1 MKREKISQA
10 ISGIRPEYVA
20 ECQSYM
26 PRSLPSEKEQKMG
39 KHTRKIIA
47 LALAACL
54 LLALGITACATDAI
68 QSLIGKWWNGIFLEK
83 PTDELRQER
92 PEYVE
97 WIEGQLATQAAMAEI
112 GEMATQVN
120 ETVDAP
126 GLDGVSITLL
136 ESYYDGEKISM
147 ACKLMVPQT
156 PVDFD
161 SDFNRNDPI
170 FERWYED
177 HGDWRSDVALEED
190 REKIL
195 QKINNNETFGF
206 IGYTTGLR
214 DHVHANGEDIGCCHT
229 DPDEEGIFLVNPYV
243 EGFGWIQLPQSA
255 LNQPSVQ
262 VTLRVSRY
270 PVYFWV
276 EDGEVMRSYGQGGPE
291 AVPVTFTLQNINAS

>member
-10 ISGIRPEYVA
+10 ISGICPEYVA

-68 QSLIGKWWNGIFLEK
+68 QSLIGKWWNGFILEK
-83 PTDELRQER
+83 PTDELREER

-97 WIEGQLATQAAMAEI
+97 WIEEQLATQAAMTEI
-112 GEMATQVN
+112 GEKAVQVN

-136 ESYYDGEKISM
+136 ESYYDGEKVSM
-147 ACKLMVPQT
+147 ACKLTVPQI

-161 SDFNRNDPI
+161 VDKADLDF
-170 FERWYED
+170 EQMHET
-177 HGDWRSDVALEED
+177 GDWSFAVPLEED
-190 REKIL
+190 LEKIQ
-195 QKINNNETFGF
+195 QKIENNETFGF
-206 IGYTTGLR
+206 ICHDVYVR
-214 DHVHANGEDIGCCHT
+214 DHVYANGEDIGCCHT
-229 DPDEEGIFLVNPYV
+229 DPDREGIFLVNPYV
-243 EGFGWIQLPQSA
+243 DGYGWIQLPQSA

-262 VTLRVSRY
+262 VELRVRSA
-270 PVYFWV
+270 PVYYWV
-276 EDGEVMRSYGQGGPE
+276 EDGKVMRAFGEGVT
-291 AVPVTFTLQNINAS
+291 VPVTFTLQNINES

>member
-54 LLALGITACATDAI
+54 LLALGITACASDAI
-68 QSLIGKWWNGIFLEK
+68 QSLIGKWWNGLILEK

-92 PEYVE
+92 PDYAE
-97 WIEGQLATQAAMAEI
+97 WLDEQLATQAAMAEI

-136 ESYYDGEKISM
+136 ESYYDGEKVSM
-147 ACKLMVPQT
+147 ACKLTLPQT
-156 PVDFD
+156 PVDFGVD
-161 SDFNRNDPI
+161 KADLDFEQMHETGNWN
-170 FERWYED
+170 FAV
-177 HGDWRSDVALEED
+177 SLEED
-190 REKIL
+190 REKIQ
-195 QKINNNETFGF
+195 QKIERNETFGF
-206 IGYTTGLR
+206 IGHDVYVR
-214 DHVHANGEDIGCCHT
+214 DHVYANGEDIGCCHT
-229 DPDEEGIFLVNPYV
+229 DPDREGIFLVNPYV
-243 EGFGWIQLPQSA
+243 EGYGWIQLPQSA

-262 VTLRVSRY
+262 VELHVRSY

-276 EDGEVMRSYGQGGPE
+276 EDGKVMQLLGEGVT
-291 AVPVTFTLQNINAS
+291 VPVTFTLQNINES

>member
-54 LLALGITACATDAI
+54 LLALGITACATGAI
-68 QSLIGKWWNGIFLEK
+68 QSLIGKWWNGFNLEK
-83 PTDELRQER
+83 PTDELREER
-92 PEYVE
+92 PEYAE
-97 WIEGQLATQAAMAEI
+97 WIDEQLATQAAMAEI

-120 ETVDAP
+120 ETVDTP

-136 ESYYDGEKISM
+136 ESYYDGEKVSM
-147 ACKLMVPQT
+147 ACKLTVPQT

-161 SDFNRNDPI
+161 SAFDRDDPI
-170 FERWYED
+170 FERWYD
-177 HGDWRSDVALEED
+177 DVGGWRDDVALEED
-190 REKIL
+190 REKIQ
-195 QKINNNETFGF
+195 QKIDAGETFGF
-206 IGYTTGLR
+206 IGHSTGLK
-214 DHVHANGEDIGCCHT
+214 DHVHVNGEDVGCCHT

-262 VTLRVSRY
+262 VTLRVSSQ

-276 EDGEVMRSYGQGGPE
+276 KEGKVMRSYGQGGSEP
-291 AVPVTFTLQNINAS
+291 VPVTFTLQNINQP

>member
-20 ECQSYM
+20 ECQSYE
-26 PRSLPSEKEQKMG
+26 PRSLPSEKEQEMG

-54 LLALGITACATDAI
+54 LLALGITACASDAI
-68 QSLIGKWWNGIFLEK
+68 GSLIGKWWNGFILEK
-83 PTDELRQER
+83 PTDELREER

-97 WIEGQLATQAAMAEI
+97 WIEEQLATQAAMTEI
-112 GEMATQVN
+112 GEKAVQVN
-120 ETVDAP
+120 ETVQTP

-136 ESYYDGEKISM
+136 ESYYDGEKVSM
-147 ACKLMVPQT
+147 ACKLTAPQARM
-156 PVDFD
+156 D
-161 SDFNRNDPI
+161 SDSSFDRNDPA
-170 FERWYED
+170 FEPWYED
-177 HGDWRSDVALEED
+177 YGNWPSNVAQED
-190 REKIL
+190 REKIQ
-195 QKINNNETFGF
+195 QKIDAGETFSF
-206 IGYTTGLR
+206 IGYSTGLK
-214 DHVHANGEDIGCCHT
+214 DHVYVNGEDIGCCHT

-262 VTLRVSRY
+262 VELRVTSR

-276 EDGEVMRSYGQGGPE
+276 EDGKVMRSYGEGGSEP
-291 AVPVTFTLQNINAS
+291 VPVTFTLQNINQP

>member
-54 LLALGITACATDAI
+54 LLALGITACASDAI
-68 QSLIGKWWNGIFLEK
+68 QSLIGKWWNGLILEK

-92 PEYVE
+92 PDYAE
-97 WIEGQLATQAAMAEI
+97 WLDEQLATQAAMAEI
-112 GEMATQVN
+112 GEMAVQVN

-126 GLDGVSITLL
+126 GLDGVSITLM
-136 ESYYDGEKISM
+136 ESYYDGEKVSM
-147 ACKLMVPQT
+147 ACKLTAPQT

-161 SDFNRNDPI
+161 VDKADLDFEQMHETGYWSFAVP
-170 FERWYED
+170 
-177 HGDWRSDVALEED
+177 LEED
-190 REKIL
+190 REKIQ
-195 QKINNNETFGF
+195 QKIDAGETFGF
-206 IGYTTGLR
+206 IGHSTGLR
-214 DHVHANGEDIGCCHT
+214 DHVYANGEDIGCCHT
-229 DPDEEGIFLVNPYV
+229 DPDREGIFLVNPYV
-243 EGFGWIQLPQSA
+243 EGYGWIQLPQSA

-262 VTLRVSRY
+262 VELRVHSY
-270 PVYFWV
+270 PMYFWV
-276 EDGEVMRSYGQGGPE
+276 EDGKVMQAFGEGVT
-291 AVPVTFTLQNINAS
+291 VPVTFTLQNINES